1 MKFSLRILL
10 AALGITLSLNLSAQ
24 QRTHQVQP
32 GETVFA
38 IARKY
43 HVSPQDILRLN
54 PSIGNGDRIT
64 AGQTLVLPTR
74 EKPSNLQPAQPVQQ
88 LQQVQ
93 QPQQPSAPQQQVNGG
108 FLNSGCKEMY
118 RIQKKDNLYRIALR
132 FGVPIEE
139 ICAANP
145 GLTPDSKLKKNEWL
159 CIPFSRAERQ
169 AEAERQAA
177 LRAQEAERARQEA
190 AAQEAARKK
199 STRQH
204 LNVGVILPLKAGGD
218 KGSKMIEFYRGLLM
232 AADSVK
238 QQGTSVDIYT
248 YHSGSTAA
256 EMRTI
261 LSQPKMQEMDMI
273 FGPLEPAQ
281 AASLNAFCKEHKIRL
296 VTPFSTTNSYSQDN
310 PYAYLASI
318 TSEAAR
324 QVAVDKVLGLFPR
337 HNVIILS
344 TNHADGRGTQF
355 TAELRTGLSARNQT
369 SHTLNIDADEDAF
382 LAAMSR
388 TQTNLIVPDASSL
401 SVTSQM
407 ARRLK
412 AFKQE
417 HPEFRLAMLG
427 YPEWPTY
434 TSSLR
439 NIFHELDT
447 YAYTTFYRDPNAAR
461 VRQFE
466 NRFAQHFGQEMART
480 FPRYGLFGFDLAY
493 YFMNGVSRLG
503 DFFEEK
509 QHNLNYRMLQNGFSF
524 EQVNADAPRIN
535 RQLMLIHYT
544 PEQKVEI
551 IK

>member
-10 AALGITLSLNLSAQ
+10 AALGIALSLNLSAQ

-88 LQQVQ
+88 L
-93 QPQQPSAPQQQVNGG
+93 QQPSAPQQQVNGG

-199 STRQH
+199 SSKQH

-218 KGSKMIEFYRGLLM
+218 KGGKMIEFYRGLLM

-248 YHSGSTAA
+248 YHSGTTAS
-256 EMRTI
+256 EMLTI

-273 FGPLEPAQ
+273 FGPLESAQ
-281 AASLNAFCKEHKIRL
+281 AASLNAFSKEHKIRL

-355 TAELRTGLSARNQT
+355 TAELRAGLSARNQT
-369 SHTLNIDADEDAF
+369 SRTLNIDADEDAF

-401 SVTSQM
+401 SVTNQV

-412 AFKQE
+412 TFRQE
-417 HPEFRLAMLG
+417 HPEFRLAVLG

-439 NIFHELDT
+439 STFHELDT

-466 NRFAQHFGQEMART
+466 NRFSKHFGQEMAHT
-480 FPRYGLFGFDLAY
+480 FPRYGLFGFDLGY
-493 YFMNGVSRLG
+493 YFMNGISRLG

-509 QHNLNYRMLQNGFSF
+509 QHNLNHRMLQHGFSF
-524 EQVNADAPRIN
+524 EQATADAPHIN
-535 RQLMLIHYT
+535 RQLILIHYT